1 MTDHHDPE
9 HSHLGELGEPTEDVR
24 VGVYVCH
31 CGGNIS
37 DVVDVKTLASLMTE
51 YPYVALA
58 KEYPFMCS
66 DPGQA
71 LILEYIKANRINR
84 VVVAACSPALHETTF
99 RRALQRGGLNPYLYE
114 HINIRE
120 QVSWVH
126 KDDQTAA
133 TGKALALIRAGVERI
148 ARQDP
153 LQALRVNAEHRVAV
167 IGGGA
172 AGLTAALSLAG
183 MGLPVDL
190 FEKGKTL
197 GGRLLEMGK
206 VFPTEEEAVTLA
218 RTLSQAVAANTDIR
232 LHLGCDI
239 QFVEGYVG
247 NFNVHAVEGGQ
258 PIKVR
263 AGALV
268 LATGFD
274 SYQPIP
280 GEFGFGSSPRVVTL
294 PEFQKELAS
303 CPPGKVL
310 SWKGREIDHLAFIHC
325 VGSRQTEGVH
335 PPQADGKV
343 NDYCSRVCCTA
354 TLHAANQVMDRFP
367 QTQVYDCYK
376 DIRTYGRGHEAYYEQ
391 ASKKGALFFRYT
403 DEALPEY
410 IDSGDQ
416 ARLKVRDV
424 LTWNQ
429 EVEFPVDLLVLST
442 GIVPR
447 DIKGLVESLKLPVGL
462 DRFLQEAHPKLRPVE
477 IANNGIFLAGTCQ
490 APMTLD
496 ESCAAAGAAASK
508 AAQLLSQ
515 AEISLDP
522 FVVELEEE
530 LCDGCG
536 HCLEECSY
544 TGALSLVP
552 RPGAAGGVQVVAVN
566 PALCK
571 GCGAC
576 VAVCQPRALN
586 IAGWRLDQFEA
597 MADAIVSA

>member
-1 MTDHHDPE
+1 MEDQKHTDH
-9 HSHLGELGEPTEDVR
+9 SNLGESTEDVR

-37 DVVDVKTLASLMTE
+37 DVVDVKALSTLAAE

-71 LILEYIKANRINR
+71 LILEDIQANRINR

-114 HINIRE
+114 HVNIRE

-126 KDDQTAA
+126 KDNQTAA
-133 TGKALALIRAGVERI
+133 TGKALALIRAGVKKI

-197 GGRLLEMGK
+197 GGRLLEMGR
-206 VFPTEEEAVTLA
+206 VFPTEEESASLA
-218 RTLSQAVAANTDIR
+218 RTLAEAVTTNTDIR
-232 LHLGCDI
+232 VHLGCEI
-239 QFVEGYVG
+239 KSVEGFVS
-247 NFNVHAVEGGQ
+247 NFNVHALEEGK
-258 PIKVR
+258 PLKIR

-274 SYQPIP
+274 PYQPVP

-294 PEFQKELAS
+294 PEFQKDLAS
-303 CPPGKVL
+303 CPQGMVL
-310 SWKGREIDHLAFIHC
+310 KWKDREIRNLAFIHC
-325 VGSRQTEGVH
+325 VGSRQVEGIH

-403 DEALPEY
+403 DESLPEY
-410 IDSGDQ
+410 IEDGNR
-416 ARLKVRDV
+416 ARLKIRDV

-429 EVEFPVDLLVLST
+429 EVEIPVDLLVLST

-447 DIKGLVESLKLPVGL
+447 DIKGLVESLKLPVGS

-477 IANNGIFLAGTCQ
+477 VPNNGIFLAGTCQ

-522 FVVELEEE
+522 FVVELQEE

-536 HCLEECSY
+536 HCLAECSY

-552 RPGAAGGVQVVAVN
+552 QDGAAPNSQIVAVN

-597 MADAIVSA
+597 MADAIAAS